1 MNAPTHPFIGADA
14 KLAHWTMDELL
25 ERRMEANKGLAS
37 RLAEVARINTEISRR
52 IEEDEARH
60 R

>member
-14 KLAHWTMDELL
+14 ELAHWTMDELL

-37 RLAEVARINTEISRR
+37 HLAVVARLNREIERR
-52 IEEDEARH
+52 AAEDEARH

>member
-14 KLAHWTMDELL
+14 ELAHWTMDELL

-37 RLAEVARINTEISRR
+37 RLAEVARLNLEISRR
-52 IEEDEARH
+52 IAADDARH
-60 R
+60 H

>member
-14 KLAHWTMDELL
+14 ELAHWTMDELL
-25 ERRMEANKGLAS
+25 ERRTDAS
-37 RLAEVARINTEISRR
+37 REAHRLLAEVGRINTEISHR
-52 IEEDEARH
+52 IEEDDARH